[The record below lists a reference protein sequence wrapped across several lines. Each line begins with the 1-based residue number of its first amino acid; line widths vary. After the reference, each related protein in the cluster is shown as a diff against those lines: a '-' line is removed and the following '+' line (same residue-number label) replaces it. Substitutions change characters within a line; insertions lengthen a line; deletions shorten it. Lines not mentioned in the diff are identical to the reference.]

1 MMATKKVNKDTV
13 AVLSF
18 GADPVLIA
26 LRKSG
31 KVYYGTEKTVVRFK
45 EDKLVIDRKVL
56 SQYGL
61 SLEII

>member
-1 MMATKKVNKDTV
+1 MIATKKVNKDTV

-56 SQYGL
+56 SQHGL